1 MQCPYCN
8 HKECKVIDSRHTD
21 SKSIRRR
28 RECEAC
34 KKRFTTYEKIET
46 TPIMVIKK
54 DNTRRV
60 AERLSFFFFMLLKR
74 FDLLYAILRPFY

>member
-54 DNTRRV
+54 DKK
-60 AERLSFFFFMLLKR
+60 LHLLIFSFSKYKICTFL
-74 FDLLYAILRPFY
+74 